1 MTFFE
6 SDEYKNNKDS
16 PETLKKEKNYNK
28 MIGILVKLLIV
39 IFGVLLFQVYAL
51 VALEMNV

>member
-6 SDEYKNNKDS
+6 SDEYKNNKET

>member
-6 SDEYKNNKDS
+6 SDEYQENKET

>member
-6 SDEYKNNKDS
+6 SDEYLNNKDS

-28 MIGILVKLLIV
+28 MIWILVKLLTV